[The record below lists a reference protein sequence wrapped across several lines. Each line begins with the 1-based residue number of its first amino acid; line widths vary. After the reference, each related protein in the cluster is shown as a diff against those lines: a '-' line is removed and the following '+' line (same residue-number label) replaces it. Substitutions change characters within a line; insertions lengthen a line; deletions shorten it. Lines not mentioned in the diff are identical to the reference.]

1 MKTSTQI
8 DAAGRIVITKPL
20 RQRYGFE
27 PGQPVR
33 FIPGPEGITIAPDH
47 PERKLIRQGPLLTI
61 DTGGGPAPLEV
72 FDVQRLRAEHLD
84 AKNDEDRRR

>member
-8 DAAGRIVITKPL
+8 DAAGRIVIPKPL

-33 FIPGPEGITIAPDH
+33 FIPGPEGLTIAPDH
-47 PERKLIRQGPLLTI
+47 PERRFTRLGPLLTI
-61 DTGGGPAPLEV
+61 DTGGGPAPLDVFEV
-72 FDVQRLRAEHLD
+72 RRLRAEHLD
-84 AKNDEDRRR
+84 TKADEDRGR